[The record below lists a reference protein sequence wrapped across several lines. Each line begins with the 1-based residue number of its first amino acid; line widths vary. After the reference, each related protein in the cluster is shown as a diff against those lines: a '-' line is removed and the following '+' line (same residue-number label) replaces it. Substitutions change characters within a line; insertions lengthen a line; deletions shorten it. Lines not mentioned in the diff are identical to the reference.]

1 LTVTHDWV
9 ALLRGI
15 NVGSRNRVPMAQ
27 LREALEAAGY
37 GPVRT
42 YIQSGNV
49 LLTAPTED
57 RAELGTGLER
67 IVSEAFGIKSAVV
80 LRTFAEIA
88 DVAASHPFGPDTS
101 SSHVVFLHRR
111 PSTAAVRDLAA
122 LDIAPDRIEVAE
134 TDVFVHYPN
143 GIQGARLSAAMLE
156 RTLGVPGTMR
166 NWRTV
171 AKLAELAGGR

>member
-1 LTVTHDWV
+1 MTMKQEWV
-9 ALLRGI
+9 ALLRAV

-57 RAELGTGLER
+57 REALATHLER
-67 IVSEAFGIKSAVV
+67 IVSEGFGIKSAVV
-80 LRTFAEIA
+80 LRTSAEIA
-88 DVAASHPFGPDTS
+88 GVVASHPFGPDTS
-101 SSHVVFLHRR
+101 STHVVFLYR
-111 PSTAAVRDLAA
+111 PPPAASVSHLAA
-122 LDIAPDRIEVAE
+122 LDIAPDRVEVAG

-143 GIQGARLSAAMLE
+143 GIQGARLSAAQLE

-171 AKLAELAGGR
+171 AALAGLAGGS